1 AWTLIRSGALSGGSS
16 RSVVGEVRSNAP
28 VTWSPLQG
36 QRWHLAG
43 ARAMLSVMVVV
54 RSSVFGLAAAVSAL
68 LLLGSCGGADS
79 NTLERCTPLDT
90 QVSAPVELGHVVG
103 IGRSED
109 GTLYLVD
116 EQESDFRVFVS
127 DGDVLQRY
135 VVDGSGESTQ
145 RDGTSVSVTVSDLD
159 LLLNI
164 TVDGAGS
171 VRMGAYYGA
180 TDR

>member
-90 QVSAPVELGHVVG
+90 LVRAPVELGHVVG
-103 IGRSED
+103 IGRYAD
-109 GTLYLVD
+109 GTIYQVDVQVTDIWVLDYSSDSVQIELY
-116 EQESDFRVFVS
+116 
-127 DGDVLQRY
+127 Y
-135 VVDGSGESTQ
+135 
-145 RDGTSVSVTVSDLD
+145 
-159 LLLNI
+159 
-164 TVDGAGS
+164 
-171 VRMGAYYGA
+171 
-180 TDR
+180 